1 MGDPADLTKQVGDL
15 TRQFG
20 DLQTAVNIGWTLLT
34 GFLVMF
40 MQLGFALLETG
51 LTRAKNVSH
60 TMGMN
65 VFVYAIGILCFWAVG
80 FGLQMGGVGALSTF
94 GNDATLGREFSVQIA
109 GKDFGLFGQTG
120 FFLQPSTYTPGVAA
134 LFLFQMVFMDTAATI
149 PTGAMAERW
158 KFLSFCLFS
167 VVIASLIYP
176 VYANWVWGGGWL
188 SQLGKNFGLG
198 HGHVDF
204 AGSSVVHMTGGV
216 MAFTGAKLIGPRIGK
231 YTPEGKVI
239 PIPAHNIPMV
249 VTGTLILAFGWFG
262 FNPGSTL
269 ATSDVRTAVIATN
282 TMLASASGAVLACA
296 FVWLRFGKPDVTM
309 ICNGLLAGLVAITAP
324 CAFVSAGS
332 AVLIGAV
339 AGVVVVVAALFVD
352 QRLKVDDPVG
362 AVAVHGCCGA
372 WGILGVGLF
381 ANGTYGDGLN
391 GVDGPVK
398 GLLYGDR
405 GQLVASCIGIA
416 VNIVWVAVVSLV
428 GLTIVGKLV
437 GNRVSEQTETDGLDE
452 PEMGMPGYVADPGRA
467 APPEIGHSAATPP
480 VMAATASN
488 QEPA

>member
-65 VFVYAIGILCFWAVG
+65 IFVYAIGILCFWAVG

-94 GNDATLGREFSVQIA
+94 GNDPTLAREFSVQIA

-120 FFLQPSTYTPGVAA
+120 FFLQPATYTPAVAA

-167 VVIASLIYP
+167 VLIASVIYP

-216 MAFTGAKLIGPRIGK
+216 MAFMGAKLIGPRIGK
-231 YTPEGKVI
+231 YTPEGKVL

-269 ATSDVRTAVIATN
+269 AGSDVRTAVIATN
-282 TMLASASGAVLACA
+282 TMLASASGALLACV

-332 AVLIGAV
+332 AVLIGSV
-339 AGVVVVVAALFVD
+339 AGIVVVLAALFVD
-352 QRLKVDDPVG
+352 QRLKIDDPVG

-372 WGILGVGLF
+372 WGILSVGLF
-381 ANGTYGDGLN
+381 SNGTYGEGLN

-398 GLLYGDR
+398 GLLYGDG

-416 VNIVWVAVVSLV
+416 VNIVWVGLLSWI
-428 GLTIVGKLV
+428 GLTVVDKVV

-452 PEMGMPGYVADPGRA
+452 PEMGMPGYVAEPGRA
-467 APPEIGHSAATPP
+467 APPEVGHSAARPP
-480 VMAATASN
+480 MMASRR
-488 QEPA
+488 EPA